1 MYIIDKTS
9 SNSLGVKEPP
19 WGGRG
24 EGQIRTLGYLG
35 YVYSRNADIPKR
47 NIVTIRVYMYM
58 YKMAVTDIKSR
69 KMVIQWV
76 LTGD

>member
-9 SNSLGVKEPP
+9 SNSLGVKVPP

-35 YVYSRNADIPKR
+35 YVYSRNADIHKVQKDGDPMGPHWR
-47 NIVTIRVYMYM
+47 L
-58 YKMAVTDIKSR
+58 MALRAILVA
-69 KMVIQWV
+69 
-76 LTGD
+76 